1 MTNLKVLTLNINIHE
16 NQLENIDIIMMD
28 SKQDVAPI
36 DGNREDSQENDDMQI
51 DESSSQNSFKSRG
64 DFDSDDYGS

>member
-1 MTNLKVLTLNINIHE
+1 
-16 NQLENIDIIMMD
+16 MD

-64 DFDSDDYGS
+64 DFDTDDYGS